1 LAPGIGL
8 VGAFILIPV
17 LHTAYLSLF
26 RWDGT
31 SPGTFVGIA
40 NYLRVATDPALLQL
54 FLHSAQLVFFYAVL
68 PILFGLLVTAVFARR
83 EVRGM
88 GIYRAALFLPQ
99 VVSLVVVAVAWQW
112 VYAQD
117 GIANQLLRVLGIDS
131 RTAWLGDFTWALPAL
146 GLVGSWLMTGLCVAL
161 VLSGVQ
167 KIDPS
172 LFEAARL
179 DGANAF
185 REFLHITLPE
195 LRSEIGVALT
205 LTVVAALRSFDLVYL
220 LTRGG
225 PGTSTAVPGYEIFAR
240 AFTRGEVGSAASLGV
255 VLTLVI
261 VLTAYLIDRV
271 SADRDAS

>member
-1 LAPGIGL
+1 
-8 VGAFILIPV
+8 
-17 LHTAYLSLF
+17 
-26 RWDGT
+26 
-31 SPGTFVGIA
+31 
-40 NYLRVATDPALLQL
+40 
-54 FLHSAQLVFFYAVL
+54 
-68 PILFGLLVTAVFARR
+68 
-83 EVRGM
+83 
-88 GIYRAALFLPQ
+88 
-99 VVSLVVVAVAWQW
+99 VSLVVVAVAWQW
-112 VYAQD
+112 VYAPD
-117 GIANQLLRVLGIDS
+117 GIANQFLRVLGIHS

-161 VLSGVQ
+161 FLSGVQ
-167 KIDPS
+167 KIDAS

-185 REFLHITLPE
+185 QEFLYIALPG
-195 LRSEIGVALT
+195 LRAEIGVALT

-261 VLTAYLIDRV
+261 VVAAYLIHRV